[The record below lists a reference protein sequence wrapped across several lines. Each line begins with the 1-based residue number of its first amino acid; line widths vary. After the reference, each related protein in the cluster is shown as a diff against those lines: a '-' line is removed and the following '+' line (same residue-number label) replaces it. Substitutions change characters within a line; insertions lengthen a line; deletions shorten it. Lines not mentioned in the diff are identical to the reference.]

1 MGLYLSKSNGYE
13 VIKFAATSQRAGTKL
28 TVELMFTD
36 PDELSYAMRQLSELK
51 APAKTKPRAKRLA
64 LPSPEDF

>member
-1 MGLYLSKSNGYE
+1 MGLYLTRGDGFE
-13 VIKFAATSQRAGTKL
+13 LVKFSATSQRAGTKL
-28 TVELMFTD
+28 TIELMFTD

-64 LPSPEDF
+64 LPPPEEF